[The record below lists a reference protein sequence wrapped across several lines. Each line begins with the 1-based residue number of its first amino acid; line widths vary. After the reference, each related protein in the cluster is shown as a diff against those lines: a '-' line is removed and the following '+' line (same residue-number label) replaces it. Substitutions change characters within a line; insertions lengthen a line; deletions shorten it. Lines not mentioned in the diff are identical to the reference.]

1 VHDFAAH
8 PQKHWKIYYH
18 RAAPPAVQSA
28 IMPTPFTHL
37 LTAAQF
43 LADERIP
50 ADARAALDAERGA
63 FLLGNIA
70 ADARVSS
77 NLNRENTHFYIFTD
91 PIIESPW
98 RVMLGKYP
106 ALAHP
111 ATAAQRAFL
120 AGYVAHL
127 VMDEIWLLD
136 VVRPYF
142 VEREWGERRQRFLM
156 LNVLLMLID
165 ARDYA
170 LLPAWE
176 RSALL
181 AAQPDGWVPFVTD
194 DDLRGWRDLVGR
206 QLPPEGSSETLAIIG
221 ERLERAPD
229 DLRAMLDD
237 PAYLEREVWANVP
250 RDAVAQAEARM
261 VEQARTQML
270 EYLNKT

>member
-1 VHDFAAH
+1 
-8 PQKHWKIYYH
+8 
-18 RAAPPAVQSA
+18 
-28 IMPTPFTHL
+28 MPTPFTHL

-50 ADARAALDAERGA
+50 AAIRAALDAERGA

-77 NLNRENTHFYIFTD
+77 NLNRENTHFYMFTD
-91 PIIESPW
+91 SIVESPW
-98 RVMLGKYP
+98 RVMLDKYP
-106 ALAHP
+106 VLAHP
-111 ATAAQRAFL
+111 TTAAQRAFL

-136 VVRPYF
+136 VVRPNF
-142 VEREWGERRQRFLM
+142 VECEWGQGRQRFLM
-156 LNVLLMLID
+156 LNVLLIRMD
-165 ARDYA
+165 ERDYA

-181 AAQPDGWVPFVTD
+181 SAQPSGWVPFVTD

-206 QLPPEGSSETLAIIG
+206 QLPPVGSSETLAIIG
-221 ERLERAPD
+221 GRLERTPD

-237 PAYLEREVWANVP
+237 PAFLERELWANVP
-250 RDAVAQAEARM
+250 PDAVATAEARM
-261 VEQARTQML
+261 VEQARLQML